1 MGCTSFYI
9 YIYIYVY
16 VYICD
21 FIYNYT
27 LMWCSQLLS
36 ACGDLTICNAGYH
49 LRFRQLE
56 EGGAVDHRSSDGH
69 GVLSAKKGQLRVWVV
84 QGIHHFHSFGR
95 AISIWIH
102 LQLTGSAY
110 SVLVNS
116 SATSCV
122 IHTGSGASSSSY
134 FALAVR
140 VDDPGRSE
148 ILSVLTVAP
157 CLQQLV
163 VMVAFRLC
171 RTMSRHR
178 AQFNYLGVR
187 FPNLFLVWQMSKS
200 IPRSFSF

>member
-1 MGCTSFYI
+1 MGLKLDKWDAHPF
-9 YIYIYVY
+9 
-16 VYICD
+16 ICD

-56 EGGAVDHRSSDGH
+56 EGRAVDHRSSDGH

-84 QGIHHFHSFGR
+84 QDIHHFHSFGR

-122 IHTGSGASSSSY
+122 IHTLSIRMYMNSTGYVWWDYHGINQPWYRISSI
-134 FALAVR
+134 R
-140 VDDPGRSE
+140 
-148 ILSVLTVAP
+148 I
-157 CLQQLV
+157 
-163 VMVAFRLC
+163 M
-171 RTMSRHR
+171 
-178 AQFNYLGVR
+178 
-187 FPNLFLVWQMSKS
+187 
-200 IPRSFSF
+200 